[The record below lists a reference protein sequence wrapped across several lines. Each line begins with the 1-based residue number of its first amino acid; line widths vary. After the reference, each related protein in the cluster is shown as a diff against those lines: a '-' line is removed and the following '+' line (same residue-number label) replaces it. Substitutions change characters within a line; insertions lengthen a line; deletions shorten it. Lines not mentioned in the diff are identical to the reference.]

1 MKKMIFA
8 VAASLALVGAAQ
20 AQVGK
25 AANEATDAAQHK
37 VDQKQAES
45 KAAHSGPVGKAVNDV
60 KADYHEHASK
70 SDAKKA
76 KKSLDKAAN

>member
-8 VAASLALVGAAQ
+8 VAASLALMGAAQ

-37 VDQKQAES
+37 VDQKQAEA
-45 KAAHSGPVGKAVNDV
+45 KAANSGPVGKAVNGV
-60 KADYHEHASK
+60 KADYHEHAAK

-76 KKSLDKAAN
+76 KKSLNNAAN